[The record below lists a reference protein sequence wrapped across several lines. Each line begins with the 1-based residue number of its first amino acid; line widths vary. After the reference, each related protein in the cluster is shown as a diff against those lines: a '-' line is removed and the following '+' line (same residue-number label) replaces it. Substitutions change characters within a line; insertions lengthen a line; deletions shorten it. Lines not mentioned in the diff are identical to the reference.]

1 MRVTTISTLLLAVA
15 PALAQYSEGW
25 KPGQARSQPSASVNS
40 QGWDPSSGGR
50 KPPSAAGSTSSSSRG
65 GDTPSSQGGIID
77 RVLTS
82 GPLAALFSSAGVNI
96 TEKLAEAHAA
106 HAGMWDM
113 RIPLIHD
120 GNYESLVVNET
131 FASEEE
137 ERERTWFIIMSV
149 QFLRFLGWY

>member
-1 MRVTTISTLLLAVA
+1 MAAL
-15 PALAQYSEGW
+15 ALAQYSEGW
-25 KPGQARSQPSASVNS
+25 KPGQARSQPSTGVNS

-50 KPPSAAGSTSSSSRG
+50 KPPSDGSTSSSSRG
-65 GDTPSSQGGIID
+65 GDASSSSQGGIVD
-77 RVLTS
+77 RILTS

-106 HAGMWDM
+106 QAGMWDM

-131 FASEEE
+131 FTSEEE
-137 ERERTWFIIMSV
+137 EKERAWFIIMSV
-149 QFLRFLGWY
+149 QFFRFIFLGWY